1 MAYYLAKERQADVAV
16 AYQRYQEYLM
26 ENKHRFPQ
34 GAFALGT
41 SGWWQNAN
49 DHRSPHDAWLENV
62 IFSEPSNGERSQ
74 DRMTVIKVRL
84 LASFHD
90 GFIELFYP
98 HVFNYSFQSPDCE
111 SGLGDWRYDEF
122 RLSEAGNVIHEIEW
136 SKGAR
141 WIIEA
146 SDVEYKW
153 IAKDTA

>member
-1 MAYYLAKERQADVAV
+1 MTYFLAKERHADVAG
-16 AYQRYQEYLM
+16 AYRRYQKYLM
-26 ENKHRFPQ
+26 ENKNQFPQ

-41 SGWWQNAN
+41 SEWWQNAN
-49 DHRSPHDAWLENV
+49 DHRSPHDGWLENV
-62 IFSEPSNGERSQ
+62 IFSEPSGGERSQ
-74 DRMTVIKVRL
+74 SRTTALKVRL

-98 HVFNYSFQSPDCE
+98 GLFSYALQSSDCK

-122 RLSEAGNVIHEIEW
+122 RLSSTGNVIYEIEW

-146 SDVEYKW
+146 SDIKYEW
-153 IAKDTA
+153 IAKDAV